1 MASRG
6 RSRIIVRRAEQR
18 DCARLSQIYNDAI
31 RSGVSTMDT
40 ELVDSR
46 YFIAQLSTFTDRE
59 VLLVGESK
67 VGVVGWSVAK
77 RYSDRPGYLHTC
89 ETSVYVSAEQQG
101 KGYGS
106 VLQQA
111 VVERADAFGY
121 RHLVAKIL
129 AVNEWS
135 IEFHKRFHYEI
146 VGTQRKIGFLNGQW
160 HDVVIMQRILDAARQ
175 GQQEDRNVSNFSY
188 LNSYPKDQPRLAAGS
203 LRPARRTRRQ
213 TSNGRS
219 GSGGNATRPVSGT
232 LGASAVG

>member
-1 MASRG
+1 MTIDANNFSVENNPLEGLYFSDMTSRG
-6 RSRIIVRRAEQR
+6 RPKIVVRRAEQR
-18 DCARLSQIYNDAI
+18 DSARLAQVYNDAI

-46 YFIAQLSTFTDRE
+46 YFIRQLGTLTDRE
-59 VLLVGESK
+59 VLLVGEAK
-67 VGVVGWSVAK
+67 AGIVGWSVAK
-77 RYSDRPGYLHTC
+77 CYSDRPGYLHAC
-89 ETSVYVSAEQQG
+89 ETSVYVGANQQG

-106 VLQQA
+106 VLQRA

-135 IEFHKRFHYEI
+135 IEFHKRFQYEI

-175 GQQEDRNVSNFSY
+175 GQ
-188 LNSYPKDQPRLAAGS
+188 
-203 LRPARRTRRQ
+203 
-213 TSNGRS
+213 
-219 GSGGNATRPVSGT
+219 
-232 LGASAVG
+232 